1 LNTLQAI
8 QALVL
13 LNQLLPQLPALIAA
27 VKQTLSETDEA
38 VLKAELAKL
47 RSDNDASYDAAVAA
61 LQGIIKP

>member
-1 LNTLQAI
+1 MNTLQAI